1 MQSQMKNSYDP
12 QMKKKTNF
20 DMISIW
26 VWYPYHNPVEFLSVL
41 SRPSLIQACCW
52 ISLNVGRFLS
62 SGFNNHRI
70 NSRIW
75 RATGIAGLKRNSQRV
90 ISRSFGNGTLKY
102 PVLTQV

>member
-1 MQSQMKNSYDP
+1 MN
-12 QMKKKTNF
+12 
-20 DMISIW
+20 
-26 VWYPYHNPVEFLSVL
+26 HNPVEFLSVL

-90 ISRSFGNGTLKY
+90 ISRSFGNGTWNLNFHIGMAERLNE
-102 PVLTQV
+102 VQLDVRLQ